1 MKIYFMF
8 FIFFGFL
15 NIVGCVSKIDIS
27 PDYLKPA
34 FLNKYYEQV
43 IEIEKINLVG
53 EVVVVTDLKDD
64 SGIKVAKIGED
75 EYFYENTIKIYGIPK
90 NAGKYHVELRGY
102 YRGGVGGSSV
112 KFNKKYDL
120 VINEK

>member
-1 MKIYFMF
+1 MKLYS
-8 FIFFGFL
+8 IFFYFLGFL

-43 IEIEKINLVG
+43 IEVEKINLVS

-64 SGIKVAKIGED
+64 L
-75 EYFYENTIKIYGIPK
+75 
-90 NAGKYHVELRGY
+90 ELRLQ
-102 YRGGVGGSSV
+102 R
-112 KFNKKYDL
+112 L
-120 VINEK
+120 VRMNIFMRIQ